1 MTSFKARKLARIG
14 VLLGCSSMLA
24 FAPLSL
30 SRLPDMSGTPAMAQ
44 GNSNAGGTSGNSNAG
59 GNSGNSNAG
68 GNSGNHGASNNASGQ
83 GSSSAGRGNANAPA
97 GSGAIASA
105 LGALNA
111 AHASPSAM
119 ANAAPN
125 SQVGKMAAYDR
136 AMIAAINMPSQ
147 TPAQIAARTQAI
159 ANARSTQLAAAS
171 NKALS
176 SAVVARVDELLGLPS
191 TDPTLGVP

>member
-1 MTSFKARKLARIG
+1 MTSFKTQKFVRVGI
-14 VLLGCSSMLA
+14 LLGCSSVLA
-24 FAPLSL
+24 FAPISL
-30 SRLPDMSGTPAMAQ
+30 SRLPDLSGNTVMAQ
-44 GNSNAGGTSGNSNAG
+44 GNSNSGNSNAG

-83 GSSSAGRGNANAPA
+83 GSSSSAGRGNANAPA

-159 ANARSTQLAAAS
+159 SNARSTQLAAAS

>member
-1 MTSFKARKLARIG
+1 MTSFKTQKFVRVGI
-14 VLLGCSSMLA
+14 LLGCSSVLA
-24 FAPLSL
+24 FAPISL
-30 SRLPDMSGTPAMAQ
+30 SRLPDLSGNPVMAQ
-44 GNSNAGGTSGNSNAG
+44 GNSNSGNSNAG

-83 GSSSAGRGNANAPA
+83 GSSSSAGRGNANAPA

-159 ANARSTQLAAAS
+159 SNARSTQLAAAS

>member
-1 MTSFKARKLARIG
+1 MTSFKTQKFVRVGI
-14 VLLGCSSMLA
+14 LLGCSSVLA
-24 FAPLSL
+24 FAPISL
-30 SRLPDMSGTPAMAQ
+30 SRLPDLSGNPVMAQ
-44 GNSNAGGTSGNSNAG
+44 GNSNSGNSNSG

-83 GSSSAGRGNANAPA
+83 GSSSSAGRGNANAPA

-159 ANARSTQLAAAS
+159 SNARSTQLAAAS